1 MNVTTRVDATQTML
15 VNPKFRELVRARS
28 TLGWTLTAVM
38 LVLYYSFILLIAFD
52 KGFLAKVVM
61 GSVTSLG
68 LVLGLGVLLS
78 AFVLVAV
85 YVAVANTKF
94 DRMTAELRREVGL

>member
-1 MNVTTRVDATQTML
+1 ML
-15 VNPKFRELVRARS
+15 ANPKFRALVKARS
-28 TLGWTLTAVM
+28 TLGWSLTAVM
-38 LVLYYSFILLIAFD
+38 LVIYYSFILLIAFD
-52 KGFLAKVVM
+52 KGFLSQVVA
-61 GSVTSLG
+61 GSVTSMG
-68 LVLGLGVLLS
+68 IALGLGVLLT